1 MCAPSLR
8 TGRQSNR
15 EEKLQNLNHKLF
27 VVKGCKIW
35 AESQQIKNIP
45 IWILCPPLTSS
56 HERYCFYFFVQFLSD
71 ITFYAFHLLVLQLQF
86 VYLYTFIWN
95 NEMMTKVIISS
106 NTTQAM
112 TKWKGVNKTSRVLT
126 YSLYLFKITS
136 LTHAL
141 HNIPRYHPSDTR
153 DHWRLLISTKDDT
166 IGTQVPLLY
175 RIFASIVQN
184 KEMQHLC
191 PCRRQRS

>member
-1 MCAPSLR
+1 MPFIYWYCNCSSCIFIPLSEI
-8 TGRQSNR
+8 TKWWQKWSFRQ
-15 EEKLQNLNHKLF
+15 
-27 VVKGCKIW
+27 
-35 AESQQIKNIP
+35 
-45 IWILCPPLTSS
+45 
-56 HERYCFYFFVQFLSD
+56 
-71 ITFYAFHLLVLQLQF
+71 
-86 VYLYTFIWN
+86 
-95 NEMMTKVIISS
+95 
-106 NTTQAM
+106 TQRKQWPK

-166 IGTQVPLLY
+166 IGTRVPLLY

-191 PCRRQRS
+191 PCRRQDSWLNLFLI